1 MALKVVS
8 MAELRREVVLEPK
21 RTGETVTEVCRR
33 YGISRQTYYR
43 YRRRLIEEG
52 LDGLEDRSRRPWRS
66 PNQIEP
72 ELELEICRLRKDH
85 YRWGA
90 RRIHAE
96 LRRQGITPPAVST
109 IHQALVRNHLVA
121 PHPPRRSK
129 AKRRFEREVAN
140 DLWQMDATAIYLAT
154 RKRAWIIDCLDD
166 HSRYLL
172 AAIACPAATTGAAW
186 DCFELAA
193 SRYGLPRQVLTDN
206 GLCFT
211 GKLHGVEVAFEDNV
225 RQLGTQL
232 IHASPYHPETMGK
245 IERFHR
251 TLKEWLGE
259 HGPAFTVDHLQEILD
274 GFRFHYNNQR
284 PHQGIGDT
292 APSERFGATKTVID
306 AAPCA
311 GYDER
316 GEPIYPEH
324 AITRKVSAVGVV
336 SYQRNIITVGN
347 RYAGCRVRIIPTR
360 GMLHVLYGNE
370 VLRALVTDPNTKYYP
385 LGARKRKD
393 VT

>member
-1 MALKVVS
+1 MALKAVS
-8 MAELRREVVLEPK
+8 MPELRRDVVLEPD
-21 RTGETVTEVCRR
+21 RTGETITEVCRR

-43 YRRRLIEEG
+43 YRRRLVEEG
-52 LDGLEDRSRRPWRS
+52 VDGLEDRSRKPWRS
-66 PNQIEP
+66 PAQIEP

-90 RRIHAE
+90 RRIRTE
-96 LRRQGITPPAVST
+96 LEWRGIKPPAVST

-121 PHPPRRSK
+121 LHPPRRSK
-129 AKRRFEREVAN
+129 AKKRFERNVAN
-140 DLWQMDATAIYLAT
+140 DLWQMDATAVYLAT

-172 AAIACPAATTGAAW
+172 AATACPAATTEAAW

-193 SRYGLPRQVLTDN
+193 SRYGLPRQIITDN

-211 GKLHGVEVAFEDNV
+211 GKLHGVEVAFEYNV
-225 RQLGTQL
+225 RELGVEL

-245 IERFHR
+245 VERFHR

-259 HGPAFTVDHLQEILD
+259 NGPAFGVDHLQEILD

-284 PHQGIGDT
+284 PHQGIDDQP
-292 APSERFGATKTVID
+292 PSQRFGETKTVSD

-311 GYDER
+311 GYDAR

-324 AITRKVSAVGVV
+324 AIIRKVSAVGVV
-336 SYQRNIITVGN
+336 SYEKKSITIGG

-360 GMLHVLYGNE
+360 GMLHILYGDK
-370 VLRALVTDPNTKYYP
+370 VLRALVLDEKTRYYP
-385 LGARKRKD
+385 MGTRKRRS